1 MLFFL
6 LLRLEMKRLQPL
18 KFHSVLVPKLWGG
31 TAIAALKG
39 INDAPDRVGESFEL
53 SALAGQETFCA
64 TAGFEGLSL
73 RMLIERYGAD
83 LVGRGNLARYG
94 AEFPLLIKFIDARDA
109 LSVQVH
115 PDDEMARRLGMPYGK
130 SEMWYVVDT
139 LADASLLAGFREAVA
154 ADDFERLLADGSLM
168 EKANCYHTRRGDAF
182 YIPAGTLHSI
192 GAGNFIIEVQQ
203 SSGATYRVYDFD
215 RVDEH
220 GCKRELHVSL
230 AREALCFGRQADC
243 FHHVEERAGARVP
256 VVRSPYFTTE
266 VLRLSAGMDV
276 PYRWSLA
283 GLDSFVVMVCYDGMA
298 ILTDD
303 GGRTTC
309 LGKGETLLL
318 PAATEC
324 VEIATNEGFSSLVA
338 YV

>member
-1 MLFFL
+1 MLFL
-6 LLRLEMKRLQPL
+6 LFLRLKMKRLQPL

-39 INDAPDRVGESFEL
+39 ISDAPDRVGESFEL

-83 LVGRGNLARYG
+83 LVGEENLARYG

-130 SEMWYVVDT
+130 SEMWYVVDAR
-139 LADASLLAGFREAVA
+139 ADASLLAGFGEEVSPN
-154 ADDFERLLADGSLM
+154 DFDKLVADGSLM
-168 EKANCYHTRRGDAF
+168 NKACRYLTRRGDAF

-192 GAGNFIIEVQQ
+192 GAGNLIIEVQQ

-220 GCKRELHVSL
+220 GSKRELHVSL
-230 AREALCFGRQADC
+230 AREALNFNAQTDC
-243 FHHVEERAGARVP
+243 FHHVEECAGERVP
-256 VVRSPYFTTE
+256 VVSSPYFRTE

-283 GLDSFVVMVCYDGMA
+283 GLDSFVAMTCYDGMA

-318 PAATEC
+318 PAATRYA
-324 VEIATNEGFSSLVA
+324 EIATEEGFAVLLA